1 MEKLKSTIVELG
13 KEWEMMKE
21 GDMLI
26 LFNETAPQ
34 ELKDIAVIH
43 NGSGVTEPVA
53 AGDYMHLGDTS
64 FEILFV
70 GDVANETLRDLGH
83 ATFNFNG
90 ESHSDL
96 PGTVCLEKKEIPEL
110 REGQE
115 IIIKNS

>member
-21 GDMLI
+21 VNMLI

-43 NGSGVTEPVA
+43 DSSGVKEKVA
-53 AGDYMHLGDTS
+53 IGDHMYLGDES
-64 FEILFV
+64 YKILFV

-96 PGTVCLEKKEIPEL
+96 PGTVCLEKKEIPRLE
-110 REGQE
+110 EGQE
-115 IIIKNS
+115 IVIKNM